1 MPTAIIMDFE
11 AEGAIEKYEAVMQD
25 MNLGGVLPPGALR
38 HVAGPTD
45 KGLRVVDVWED
56 MEAFGRFAAEKIGP
70 ISAKNGVPEPVRQTW
85 EVAFEADNEGDPAFL
100 HVVTMPGMDAATFQ
114 ALNEQVR
121 AEGALPAGLIWH
133 ANGPFEGGIRTVG
146 AWISRA
152 ARDEF
157 LATRIRPAVEAAGV
171 TTQPTIEDLE
181 VHNSMSKVA
190 SATA

>member
-1 MPTAIIMDFE
+1 MPTAIIMDFA
-11 AEGAIEKYEAVMQD
+11 AESAIEKYDAVMQD

-45 KGLRVVDVWED
+45 EGLRVVDVWED
-56 MEAFGRFAAEKIGP
+56 GEAFGRFAAEKIGP
-70 ISAKNGVPEPVRQTW
+70 ISAKNGVPEPVTQTW
-85 EVAFEADNEGDPAFL
+85 EVVFEAGADADPGFL
-100 HVVTMPGMDAATFQ
+100 HVVTMPGVDAAAFRML
-114 ALNEQVR
+114 ADQVMPD
-121 AEGALPAGLIWH
+121 GALPAGLIWH
-133 ANGPFEGGIRTVG
+133 VNGPVEGGYRTIG

-157 LATRIRPAVEAAGV
+157 LETKIRPVMEAAGV

-190 SATA
+190 STA